1 MKSFNFELAR
11 NVTIYENRQFENQYI
26 QASKIFQ
33 PSNARYRTPGKTWA
47 MFETNETCVEDFIY

>member
-11 NVTIYENRQFENQYI
+11 NVTIYENRQFENQY
-26 QASKIFQ
+26 FQ
-33 PSNARYRTPGKTWA
+33 RLPKFFSPAMLDRTPGKTWA